1 MKRIISL
8 MLCLLMLV
16 PMLASCS
23 DKEEEDDLQIIETA
37 VRSAVTLGVY
47 VITEDGTTD
56 EAAQAVENA
65 INTIVKSKYTTK
77 LEIFYLTEE
86 EYYDTIE
93 ARLETMSKGGVEPEE
108 EVSDTVAEGEE
119 TDAPETENETF
130 VNEFGVTEIKYP
142 DLAAS
147 QIDLLM
153 IADYDKYV
161 EYVNN
166 GWLYNLDESIK
177 NASKKLSDYIYPTIL
192 ASAKVKGGTYA
203 IPNNRPIGECTYM
216 IIDKAL
222 AKEYGLDID
231 KVDSISDL
239 DSFCA
244 WVKENKNGVT
254 PFAGY
259 YEDID
264 VAYMNVNKAA
274 GAFVDEFSLVGTYGS
289 DTVTAAESLFAN
301 EAYKRDV
308 LALAKMNFEGYF
320 GSENATNF
328 AVAIKTGDA
337 FDMAEYSKDY
347 EIVAIDGVSEPTE
360 ELCSSMFAVSKFTKE
375 FKRVMEVVTLLNTS
389 DEIRNLLQY
398 GIENVNYELDETTGE
413 LKRMNNDY
421 MMDLYKTGNVYMAYP
436 EEGMPVDIWELSKKQ
451 NIVTGTYTVD
461 AFDGFEIPADRKEVV
476 DTETGKVTE
485 EAFKVDYTSST
496 ELAKA
501 SEELLRT
508 LTKARTY
515 EEFEAAVNG
524 AAEKYAAVISA
535 FLDTTNQNTPYSLY
549 MAK

>member
-1 MKRIISL
+1 
-8 MLCLLMLV
+8 
-16 PMLASCS
+16 
-23 DKEEEDDLQIIETA
+23 
-37 VRSAVTLGVY
+37 
-47 VITEDGTTD
+47 
-56 EAAQAVENA
+56 NA

-108 EVSDTVAEGEE
+108 EVSDTVAEGEA

-142 DLAAS
+142 DLEAS

-177 NASKKLSDYIYPTIL
+177 NASKKLTDYIYPTIL

-222 AKEYGLDID
+222 AKEYGLDVD

-274 GAFVDEFSLVGTYGS
+274 GAFSDEFSLVGTYGS
-289 DTVTAAESLFAN
+289 STVTAAESLFAN
-301 EAYKRDV
+301 DSYKRDV

-320 GSENATNF
+320 GSENANDF
-328 AVAIKTGDA
+328 AVAIKTGDV
-337 FDMAEYSKDY
+337 FDMAEYSEDY
-347 EIVAIDGVSEPTE
+347 EIVAIDGVSEPAE

-398 GIENVNYELDETTGE
+398 GIENVNYELDETTGA

-508 LTKARTY
+508 LKNARTY

-524 AAEKYAAVISA
+524 AAEKYEAVISA
-535 FLDTTNQNTPYSLY
+535 FLDTANKNAPYALY